1 MTERIIDKIRKLLA
15 LAADATE
22 PNEAALAAERA
33 QALMIEHAIEEEAVR
48 GKDPSAGPSEPI
60 ETEILWDYRVPKKWM
75 DGTPRMAPSKIP
87 SWHVQLAG
95 AMARSFLCRIYYTSG
110 REITMVGRRSAREVF
125 RATYLY
131 VRGEVEKLCD
141 SGWKAERR
149 ERVIAE
155 AGACAPSGA
164 AALRWKTAFYSGA
177 VSTISVRLRDSMKKR
192 EAGTGGPPA
201 PAGVS
206 SSGLVL
212 APPLGAL
219 PPASNLQ
226 TAIVLRGRQEEVDAW
241 LKAKVKLVSGGAPAY
256 HGGRD
261 GYQQGRAAGHAVS
274 LDKRATKRIGKG
286 G

>member
-48 GKDPSAGPSEPI
+48 GKGGESAPSEPI
-60 ETEILWDYRVPKKWM
+60 ETELLWDYRVPKTWNK
-75 DGTPRMAPSKIP
+75 GTSWEKKSMAPSKIP
-87 SWHVQLAG
+87 QWHVQLAG
-95 AMARSFLCRIYYTSG
+95 AMARSFLCRVYYTSG

-125 RATYLY
+125 SATYFY
-131 VRGEVEKLCD
+131 VRSEIEKLCNA
-141 SGWKAERR
+141 GWKVERD
-149 ERVIAE
+149 ERTS
-155 AGACAPSGA
+155 PSGA
-164 AALRWKTAFYSGA
+164 EARRWKTAFYSGA
-177 VSTISVRLRDSMKKR
+177 VSTISTRLRDSMKKL
-192 EAGTGGPPA
+192 EAGTGAPA

-219 PPASNLQ
+219 PGPSNPQ

-241 LKAKVKLVSGGAPAY
+241 VKAKVKLGAGRSGTY

-261 GYQQGRAAGHAVS
+261 GYAQGKAAGHAVS
-274 LDKRATKRIGKG
+274 LDKRATRRLGS
-286 G
+286 